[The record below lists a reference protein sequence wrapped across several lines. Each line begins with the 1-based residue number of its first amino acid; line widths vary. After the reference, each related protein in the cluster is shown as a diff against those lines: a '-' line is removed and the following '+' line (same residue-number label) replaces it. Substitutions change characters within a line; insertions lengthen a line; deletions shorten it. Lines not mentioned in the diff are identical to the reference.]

1 MEFCACIPADGRRL
15 LPPTGEGEY
24 FSTRDETA
32 LKALVW
38 VSADFES
45 VVLDQDDGLEGGAAF
60 VGQLVERLLLGP
72 APLQQRAA
80 HHAGRVDE
88 AGAEA
93 QGHV

>member
-15 LPPTGEGEY
+15 LPPTGQGKY
-24 FSTRDETA
+24 FSTQNGAA

-45 VVLDQDDGLEGGAAF
+45 VVLHQDDGLEGGTAF
-60 VGQLVERLLLGP
+60 VGQLVERFLLGP
-72 APLQQRAA
+72 APLQQGAA
-80 HHAGRVDE
+80 RHAGRVDK